1 MWVRLWL
8 LSLVS
13 LRTRIVS
20 AEMLGGVFEG
30 LGVPWKRPGGTLGAS
45 WAILEAS
52 WESCR
57 FSNDLKPSRRRRGSV
72 FGRAWGRLGRV
83 WETSGRR
90 LRASLGCFFQ
100 SLERI

>member
-30 LGVPWKRPGGTLGAS
+30 LGVPRKRPGGILGAS

-52 WESCR
+52 WGSC
-57 FSNDLKPSRRRRGSV
+57 
-72 FGRAWGRLGRV
+72 
-83 WETSGRR
+83 
-90 LRASLGCFFQ
+90 
-100 SLERI
+100 